1 MVIRLLQINNADS
14 GWGAAR
20 AALRLHRSFDANS
33 GSQVFSVLRVAQSKS
48 GLSSVHG
55 PVSGLALGWSMAR
68 LACGASLQRLQL
80 SSNPVRHSCSWLPCR
95 LDRALNVSP
104 ADLLHLHWVQEDMLS
119 IEAIGRL
126 RKPCVWTLH
135 DTWAFCG
142 SEHYPRS
149 LEDQRFAQGYLPSNR
164 SSDDR
169 GVDLDRWCWQRKR
182 RAWRCPIQLIAPSSW
197 MADCVRRSA
206 LMHDW
211 PLQVIPNALPVNTYR
226 PWPRL
231 LARQLFG
238 LPQEAQLVLFGA
250 VGGAEDPRKGWD
262 LLAAALLQLVGRFP
276 GLQAVVCGQAEPSD
290 PPRLGLPVH
299 YMGRLHD
306 DQSLAMLYSAADV
319 VVVPSRLDNLP
330 QMATEAQS
338 CGVPVVA
345 FNCGGLPD
353 VVQHQQTGY
362 LARPFDTADLAQG
375 IAWVLESAERQA
387 QLGQAARQRA
397 VQLWS
402 PAVVVRQHRDLYE
415 AVLAR

>member
-1 MVIRLLQINNADS
+1 MINVLLLNNADT

-20 AALRLHRSFDANS
+20 AAIRLHGAYQGNPELEVASI
-33 GSQVFSVLRVAQSKS
+33 LRVAQAKS
-48 GLSSVHG
+48 GLASVHG
-55 PVSGLALGWSMAR
+55 PQTFVARAWALSR
-68 LACGASLQRLQL
+68 VVFGASLQPLQRTA
-80 SSNPVRHSCSWLPCR
+80 NPVRHSASWLPCR
-95 LDRALNVSP
+95 LDHSLN
-104 ADLLHLHWVQEDMLS
+104 ANTANLLHLHWVQEDLLS

-126 RKPCVWTLH
+126 RKPLVWTLH

-149 LEDQRFAQGYLPSNR
+149 LTDQRFMHGYFRSNR
-164 SSDDR
+164 AAADR
-169 GVDLDRWCWQRKR
+169 GLDLDRWCWQRKR
-182 RAWRCPIQLIAPSSW
+182 RAWRRPIQLIAPSTW
-197 MADCVRRSA
+197 IADCARRSA
-206 LMHDW
+206 LMHHW
-211 PLQVIPNALPVNTYR
+211 PIQVIPNALPVPIYQ

-238 LPQEAQLVLFGA
+238 LPPQSPLVLFGA
-250 VGGAEDPRKGWD
+250 VGGAQDPRKGWD
-262 LLAAALLQLVGRFP
+262 LLAAALPQLLGRFP
-276 GLQAVVCGQAEPSD
+276 GLEAVVCGQAEPAD

-338 CGVPVVA
+338 CGTPVVA
-345 FNCGGLPD
+345 FDCGGLPD

-362 LARPFDTADLAQG
+362 LANPYDVADLAHG
-375 IAWVLESAERQA
+375 MAWVLESADRRA

-397 VQLWS
+397 VKLWS
-402 PAVVVRQHRDLYE
+402 PAMVARQHRDLYE
-415 AVLAR
+415 ALLAR

>member
-1 MVIRLLQINNADS
+1 MSISVLQLNNADT

-20 AALRLHRSFDANS
+20 AALRLHRSF
-33 GSQVFSVLRVAQSKS
+33 GSHSDIQVTSLLRVAQSKS

-55 PVSGLALGWSMAR
+55 PQTPVAR
-68 LACGASLQRLQL
+68 AWPLLRMVLGASLQPLQR
-80 SSNPVRHSCSWLPCR
+80 SANPVRHSASWLPSR
-95 LDRALNVSP
+95 LDHSLNASP
-104 ADLLHLHWVQEDMLS
+104 ADLLHLHWVQEDLLS

-126 RKPCVWTLH
+126 LKPLVWTLH

-149 LEDQRFAQGYLPSNR
+149 LEDQRFVQGYLRSNR
-164 SSDDR
+164 AVVDR
-169 GVDLDRWCWQRKR
+169 GLDLDRWCWHRKR
-182 RAWRCPIQLIAPSSW
+182 RAWRRPIQLIAPSRW

-211 PLQVIPNALPVNTYR
+211 SVQVIPNALPVTTYR

-238 LPQEAQLVLFGA
+238 LPPEAPVALFGA
-250 VGGAEDPRKGWD
+250 VGGSQDPRKGWD
-262 LLAAALLQLVGRFP
+262 LLATALPQLVGRFP
-276 GLQAVVCGQAEPSD
+276 SLEAVVCGQAEPAD

-338 CGVPVVA
+338 CGAPVVA
-345 FNCGGLPD
+345 FDCGGLPD

-362 LARPFDTADLAQG
+362 LARPYDTADMAQG
-375 IAWVLESAERQA
+375 MAWVLESAERHA

-397 VQLWS
+397 MQLWS
-402 PAVVVRQHRDLYE
+402 PAVVARQHRDLYE
-415 AVLAR
+415 AVLQS